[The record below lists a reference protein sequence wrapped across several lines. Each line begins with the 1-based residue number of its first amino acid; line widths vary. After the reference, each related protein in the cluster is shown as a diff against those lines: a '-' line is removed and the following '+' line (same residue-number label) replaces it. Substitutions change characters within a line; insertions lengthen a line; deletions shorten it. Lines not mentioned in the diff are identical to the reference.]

1 MKISVSELIPQ
12 RVSAL
17 EAQYTQRVLSRH
29 VNKAKSLGTV
39 NQISHQPVRTC
50 NLTFEGEDNA
60 LPALPKREKI
70 NSKEKAA
77 SITQLQQ
84 EVKPTRADKR
94 QQQLLHKQVPLP
106 TTNHRHGSLATI
118 FMLVKMISTKLKC
131 NGLATDGE
139 IAGQVV

>member
-29 VNKAKSLGTV
+29 VNKANSLGTV

-50 NLTFEGEDNA
+50 NLTFEEDNA